1 MYKKIFYI
9 FTVVLLIVSFSITS
23 FAEGVENQKLLNQ
36 YTILSD
42 KDTSDTEQFLVTI
55 TRPEGDESTFKKS
68 YVICGNST
76 KDDISVMLLIYDS
89 DEKKYIPFANT
100 DGDYIWDIGASGIFM
115 KEVILPNKGANDV
128 RIIAYRKNET
138 DKLVPKTNLQINSF
152 TVSVLDNG
160 IKEAIKTGFLKI
172 TDMLNGLFK

>member
-9 FTVVLLIVSFSITS
+9 FTLVLLITSFSITS
-23 FAEGVENQKLLNQ
+23 FAEGLEDQKLLNK
-36 YTILSD
+36 YTILAD
-42 KDTSDTEQFLVTI
+42 KNTSDTEQFLVTI

-68 YVICGNST
+68 YVICGNT
-76 KDDISVMLLIYDS
+76 VKADIRVMLLIYDK

-100 DGDYIWDIGASGIFM
+100 DGDYMWDIGVSGIFM

-128 RIIAYRKNET
+128 RIIAFKKNET
-138 DKLVPKTNLQINSF
+138 EKLVPKTNLQINSF